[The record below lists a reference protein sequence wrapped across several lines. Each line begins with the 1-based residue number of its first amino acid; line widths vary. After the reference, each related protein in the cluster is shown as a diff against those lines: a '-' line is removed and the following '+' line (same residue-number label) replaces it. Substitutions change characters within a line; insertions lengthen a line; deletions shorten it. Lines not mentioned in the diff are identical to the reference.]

1 VLDDLVEDVLNALP
15 ERESAVLRV
24 RFGLRDGTPRS
35 LADTEQETGVTR
47 ERIEEIE
54 AKALQLLRHPARRDA
69 LRAFLKDS

>member
-35 LADTEQETGVTR
+35 LADTE
-47 ERIEEIE
+47 
-54 AKALQLLRHPARRDA
+54 
-69 LRAFLKDS
+69 